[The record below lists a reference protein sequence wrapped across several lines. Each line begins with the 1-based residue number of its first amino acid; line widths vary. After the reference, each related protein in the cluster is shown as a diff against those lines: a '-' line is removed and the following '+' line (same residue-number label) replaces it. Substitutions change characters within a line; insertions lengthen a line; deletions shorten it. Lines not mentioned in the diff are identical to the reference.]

1 MNYSGGIW
9 ILNQVQND
17 GTGVQNDGTR
27 GFWPPPAPKP
37 INATLRILSNF
48 HLDRIKALLNFL

>member
-1 MNYSGGIW
+1 MNYLGGMW

-17 GTGVQNDGTR
+17 GTR
-27 GFWPPPAPKP
+27 FFWPQPAPKP
-37 INATLRILSNF
+37 INATLGVLSNF